1 MIIKKVSYETTDP
14 TVDSQMVELKAS
26 GADVFF
32 NVTIPKFAAQAIKKA
47 AEIGWKPVHYLNSVS
62 ASVGSTLK
70 PAGLDASKDI
80 ISVQYNKDPTD
91 PAWANDP
98 GFLEYK
104 AFLAKYYPEG
114 NIIDALNVTG
124 YNAAMTMVQVLKQAG
139 DNLTRANVMKE
150 AANLNM
156 PGLPMLLP
164 GIDIKTG
171 PNDFFP
177 VEKEQLIKFDGE
189 KFVRFGKVYGR

>member
-1 MIIKKVSYETTDP
+1 
-14 TVDSQMVELKAS
+14 
-26 GADVFF
+26 
-32 NVTIPKFAAQAIKKA
+32 
-47 AEIGWKPVHYLNSVS
+47 
-62 ASVGSTLK
+62 
-70 PAGLDASKDI
+70 
-80 ISVQYNKDPTD
+80 
-91 PAWANDP
+91 
-98 GFLEYK
+98 
-104 AFLAKYYPEG
+104 
-114 NIIDALNVTG
+114 
-124 YNAAMTMVQVLKQAG
+124 
-139 DNLTRANVMKE
+139 VMKE